1 MARRKGWTQDDLNWS
16 AWKMENF
23 AAMFGATVVFVG
35 INVTVLASLFTL
47 TGTIGEWGWMWSLI
61 PLGALVAA
69 SVILGGYPDTIVRMY
84 LRITAGPRKDVS

>member
-47 TGTIGEWGWMWSLI
+47 TGTIGEWGWM
-61 PLGALVAA
+61 
-69 SVILGGYPDTIVRMY
+69 
-84 LRITAGPRKDVS
+84 

>member
-47 TGTIGEWGWMWSLI
+47 TGTIGEWGWMC
-61 PLGALVAA
+61 GV
-69 SVILGGYPDTIVRMY
+69 
-84 LRITAGPRKDVS
+84 